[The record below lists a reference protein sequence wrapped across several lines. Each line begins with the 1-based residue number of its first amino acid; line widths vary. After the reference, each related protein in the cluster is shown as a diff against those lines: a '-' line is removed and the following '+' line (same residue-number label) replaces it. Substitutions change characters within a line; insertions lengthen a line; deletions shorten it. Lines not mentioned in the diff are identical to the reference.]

1 MVHYEQSMDVNATAD
16 ELFNFAD
23 DHNNFAS
30 HMNQSSMMMGGGSM
44 KTELDTQGGK
54 AVGSHIKMYGSAFGI
69 NIFLDEVITIHEP
82 PKHKEW
88 QTVGDLKI
96 LVIGHYKLGFHIEPT
111 AQGSKFTVYIDYD
124 QPKSLG
130 SKILYTF
137 FSKMYANWCVMQMIN
152 GVKNH
157 FNKQVLHTF

>member
-1 MVHYEQSMDVNATAD
+1 MVHNEKSIEVNVGAN

-30 HMNQSSMMMGGGSM
+30 HMNQSSMMMGGGNM
-44 KTELDTQGGK
+44 KTEIDAQGGK

-82 PKHKEW
+82 PHHKEW

-96 LVIGHYKLGFHIEPT
+96 LVIGHYKLGFYIEPI
-111 AQGSKFTVYIDYD
+111 AEGSKFTVYMDYE

-130 SKILYTF
+130 SKLLYFF
-137 FSKMYANWCVMQMIN
+137 FSRVYANWCVMQMIN

-157 FNKQVLHTF
+157 FSK

>member
-1 MVHYEQSMDVNATAD
+1 MVHYEESIEVNTSPY

-23 DHNNFAS
+23 DHNNFTS
-30 HMNQSSMMMGGGSM
+30 HMNESSMMMGGGKM
-44 KTELDTQGGK
+44 KTEIDAQGGK
-54 AVGSHIKMYGSAFGI
+54 VVGSHIRMYGSAFGI

-82 PKHKEW
+82 PHHKEW

-111 AQGSKFTVYIDYD
+111 PQGSIFTVYIDYEK
-124 QPKSLG
+124 PISLG
-130 SKILYTF
+130 PKVLYFF

-152 GVKNH
+152 GVKQY
-157 FNKQVLHTF
+157 FNK

>member
-1 MVHYEQSMDVNATAD
+1 MVHYEKSIEVNATAD

-23 DHNNFAS
+23 NHNNFAS

-69 NIFLDEVITIHEP
+69 NTFLDEVITIHEP
-82 PKHKEW
+82 PRHKEW

-152 GVKNH
+152 GVKQH
-157 FNKQVLHTF
+157 FM